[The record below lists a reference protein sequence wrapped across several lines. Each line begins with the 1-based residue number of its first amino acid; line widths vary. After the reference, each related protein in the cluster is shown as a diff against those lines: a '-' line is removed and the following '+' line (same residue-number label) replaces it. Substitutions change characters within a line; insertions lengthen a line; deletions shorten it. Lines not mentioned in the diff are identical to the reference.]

1 MGILKEISTVMSVAL
16 PIQENWT
23 VSRCRYTS
31 GVQEGRRLCIATGVH
46 GDEMMGQLVAY
57 GVAQRIMAEPDALC
71 GTVDIYPMLNPLGM
85 DIGERMVPAGTRL
98 DMNRSFPGA
107 ANGTPMEAMCHHV
120 MQDMLGADLVLD
132 VHSSAPHKSEMYEVR
147 MNVHCADKLM
157 EHAKGL
163 CPELIWIY
171 PDKRAYDAQLSS
183 ALCMAGTPAMN
194 IVLNERIR
202 FPKESADAVV
212 EGIFHQMKKMG
223 MWTGSVNAAPKAH
236 IPCVR
241 TQADV
246 CRVTCSKPGM
256 YVPEYCLGEPV
267 ERGALLGVII
277 DALQGTVLEE
287 VHAPVSGLVFSQR
300 DYSAVYPGTL
310 IARLCRKE

>member
-1 MGILKEISTVMSVAL
+1 MGILKEISTVVSVAL

-23 VSRCRYTS
+23 VSRCRYSSTAE
-31 GVQEGRRLCIATGVH
+31 GGRRLCLASGIH
-46 GDEMMGQLVAY
+46 GDEMMGQLVVY
-57 GVAQRIMAEPDALC
+57 GVARKLMAEPDALQ

-98 DMNRSFPGA
+98 DMNRAFPGA

-132 VHSSAPHKSEMYEVR
+132 IHSSAPHKSEMYEVR
-147 MNVHCADKLM
+147 MNARCADKLM

-163 CPELIWIY
+163 CPELIWVY
-171 PDKRAYDAQLSS
+171 PDKRAYDAQLTS
-183 ALCMAGTPAMN
+183 ALCMAGTPAM
-194 IVLNERIR
+194 IVVLNERIR
-202 FPKESADAVV
+202 NPRQSADAVV
-212 EGIFHQMKKMG
+212 EGIFHKMKEMG
-223 MWTGSVNAAPKAH
+223 MWTGSVNAQPKEN

-241 TQADV
+241 TSDEIS
-246 CRVTCSKPGM
+246 RVTCARPGM
-256 YVPEYCLGEPV
+256 YVPEYCLGEKV
-267 ERGALLGVII
+267 ERGALLGVVI
-277 DALQGTVLEE
+277 DALQGEVLEE

-310 IARLCRKE
+310 IARLCRKD

>member
-1 MGILKEISTVMSVAL
+1 MGILKEISTVVSVAM
-16 PIQENWT
+16 PIQEDWT
-23 VSRCRYTS
+23 VRRCRYSS
-31 GVQEGRRLCIATGVH
+31 GEQDGRRLCIATGIH

-57 GVAQRIMAEPDALC
+57 GVARRMMAEPDALR
-71 GTVDIYPMLNPLGM
+71 GVVDIYPMLNPLGM
-85 DIGERMVPAGTRL
+85 DIGERMVPGGTRL
-98 DMNRSFPGA
+98 DMNRAFPGCA
-107 ANGTPMEAMCHHV
+107 GGTPMEAMCYHI
-120 MQDMLGADLVLD
+120 MQDMMGADLVLD

-147 MNVHCADKLM
+147 MNARCADKLM

-163 CPELIWIY
+163 CPELIWVY

-183 ALCMAGTPAMN
+183 ALCMAGTPAMS

-202 FPKESADAVV
+202 FPQESADAVV
-212 EGIFHQMKKMG
+212 EGILHKMKQMG
-223 MWTGSVNAAPKAH
+223 MWTGQVSVAPQEY

-241 TQADV
+241 TPDEV
-246 CRVTCSKPGM
+246 CRITCSKPGM
-256 YVPEYCLGEPV
+256 YVPEYRLGEYV

-277 DALQGTVLEE
+277 DALQGEALEK
-287 VHAPVSGLVFSQR
+287 VYAPSSGLVFSQR